1 MKTKAAILILIILLA
16 FTGAAMSA
24 EKWQTVSIEPG
35 QGVFV
40 PCSSAIVTAYVVDGM
55 AVVECHAPE
64 AANGERVK

>member
-16 FTGAAMSA
+16 FTGGAMA
-24 EKWQTVSIEPG
+24 TEKWQTVPVQPG

-40 PCSSAIVTAYVVDGM
+40 PCSSAIVTAYIMDGM

-64 AANGERVK
+64 AVKGERVK